1 MKRPK
6 RKFDRNKEIKALAR
20 ERVGGVKPARV
31 LVPKTLRKKPKH
43 KKPITEEDV

>member
-1 MKRPK
+1 VKRPK

-43 KKPITEEDV
+43 KRPLDAE

>member
-1 MKRPK
+1 VKRRK

-43 KKPITEEDV
+43 KRPLDAE